1 MYNLKNKLKIILKVI
16 LIFFVFYYLI
26 TNIDLDFI
34 EKLKKYYFLIF
45 IIIPIFLIQVNL
57 NSLKIS
63 YLIKIIKKKAP
74 SLKKIFYIMLTAEL
88 STAFPASFLTSKA

>member
-45 IIIPIFLIQVNL
+45 IIIPIFLI
-57 NSLKIS
+57 
-63 YLIKIIKKKAP
+63 
-74 SLKKIFYIMLTAEL
+74 KKILIF
-88 STAFPASFLTSKA
+88 K

>member
-45 IIIPIFLIQVNL
+45 IIIPIFLTQIIL
-57 NSLKIS
+57 NSQSKEILQTDNFE
-63 YLIKIIKKKAP
+63 YFVAQ
-74 SLKKIFYIMLTAEL
+74 
-88 STAFPASFLTSKA
+88 TSKKC